1 MVVIR
6 LRRLGAK
13 KRPFYHIVAADS
25 RFAATGRFIEKLG
38 FFNPIA
44 RGQEVRLRM
53 DLERVNYWLSQGAQA
68 SDRIKYLI
76 KENEMGAEAAA
87 ALRAEKAET
96 RKKAK
101 EEAKAAKA
109 AAEAEAAAQEAA
121 AAEAAPAESESPAEA
136 QA

>member
-44 RGQEVRLRM
+44 RGQEVRLQM
-53 DLERVNYWLSQGAQA
+53 DIDRVNYWISVGAQP
-68 SDRIKYLI
+68 SDRVQRLI
-76 KENEMGAEAAA
+76 KENEMGPEAVAAERAARHEA
-87 ALRAEKAET
+87 RL
-96 RKKAK
+96 KAK
-101 EEAKAAKA
+101 AEAKAAKA
-109 AAEAEAAAQEAA
+109 AEA
-121 AAEAAPAESESPAEA
+121 AEA